1 MMRLLGLLS
10 LVAAVVLSG
19 CGGPRMDVAS
29 MTAAQPMD
37 LQFAQTAPQADSEY
51 RLGVGDKINVRVFQ
65 VPDLSFEALVIDTS
79 GNIQLP
85 LIGVVRGA
93 GFTPGE
99 LSAQIAQRLADQY
112 LRNPQVTVTVT
123 EAASQ
128 KITVDGAVAKPGVY
142 EMRGSTSLL
151 QAVAMAEGPTQVADL
166 GNVAVFRTIDGRRAV
181 AVFDLAAIRQGRA
194 ADPQVMGDDVVV
206 VDTSRL
212 SATLRDIVGALP
224 AFAAFAYF

>member
-1 MMRLLGLLS
+1 
-10 LVAAVVLSG
+10 
-19 CGGPRMDVAS
+19 MDVGS
-29 MTAAQPMD
+29 MTAAEPMD
-37 LQFAQTAPQADSEY
+37 LQLANAAPQDGEY

-93 GFTPGE
+93 GLSPGE
-99 LSAQIAQRLADQY
+99 LSTHIAQRLADQY
-112 LRNPQVTVTVT
+112 LRNPQVTVTLT

-128 KITVDGAVAKPGVY
+128 KITIDGAVAKPGVY

-151 QAVAMAEGPTQVADL
+151 QAVAMAQGPTQIADL
-166 GNVAVFRTIDGRRAV
+166 SNVAVFRTIEGRRAV

-194 ADPQVMGDDVVV
+194 VDPQVMGDDVVV
-206 VDTSRL
+206 VDSSRL
-212 SATLRDIVGALP
+212 SATLRDIIGALP
-224 AFAAFAYF
+224 AVGAFAYF